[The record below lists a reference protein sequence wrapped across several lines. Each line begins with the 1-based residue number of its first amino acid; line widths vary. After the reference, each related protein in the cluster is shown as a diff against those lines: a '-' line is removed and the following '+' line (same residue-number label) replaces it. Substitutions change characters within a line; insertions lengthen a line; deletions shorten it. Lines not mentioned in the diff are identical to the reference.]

1 MKNPS
6 ISGVSD
12 NVDIVDKPDNQHC
25 FTSSNSL
32 AELEKEANV
41 VNVVEYVMLDIDDTE
56 QITVI
61 VKCCYS
67 NKLT

>member
-6 ISGVSD
+6 INGVSD

-25 FTSSNSL
+25 FTSSNTL
-32 AELEKEANV
+32 AESEEANV
-41 VNVVEYVMLDIDDTE
+41 VHVVEYVMLDIDDTE
-56 QITVI
+56 QITEI